1 MIVKLELNSKKAK
14 QYNQRIREL
23 RERHPEFHW
32 REVEKLEDAFCLY
45 PHMLRDKAWT
55 KYKPIAKD
63 HRPNVEMHGIYVCE
77 LNSDYKIQE
86 LTDYKKVR
94 DFDSPL
100 YWCNYGVS
108 DNASQVLDYYEHL
121 LTVYG
126 DYMNHRKFVIL
137 MTPIFR
143 EDQPEYGGWRWHK
156 WGQYIGDFE
165 SKCEYLY
172 DEQGIDYVWVFEIV
186 EVKECDKEEL
196 E

>member
-1 MIVKLELNSKKAK
+1 MIIKLELNSEKVK

-23 RERHPEFHW
+23 REKHPEFHW
-32 REVEKLEDAFCLY
+32 KEIEKLEDAFCLY
-45 PHMLRDKAWT
+45 PRMLRDKAWM

-63 HRPNVEMHGIYVCE
+63 HRPSVEMQGIYVCE
-77 LNSDYKIQE
+77 LNSSYKIQQ
-86 LTDYKKVR
+86 LTNYKEAR

-100 YWCNYGVS
+100 YWCSHGVS
-108 DNASQVLDYYEHL
+108 DNASQVLDYYKHL

-126 DYMNHRKFVIL
+126 DYMNNHKFVIL

-143 EDQPEYGGWRWHK
+143 EDQPKSGGWRWYK

-172 DEQGIDYVWVFEIV
+172 DEEGIDYVWVFKILEV
-186 EVKECDKEEL
+186 EECEE
-196 E
+196 EETK